1 MKFIVKSVNSDF
13 WKSANWPLLQATI
26 ASSSRLQK
34 WVKKSCG
41 IFQPWVSVNV
51 LAEHGSFALWAFGY
65 RIYFHDIDS
74 SYSRGVVFTMSF
86 TLTHSFSRQ
95 LVPRLPCCCSD
106 SCRWCCY
113 GDAVARRQTFPRMWR
128 QSSRSDCTTSSRSRG
143 ERRTSSSRPWA
154 WLWLWA
160 WWSWAPAAL
169 L

>member
-1 MKFIVKSVNSDF
+1 MLLHFCLFSSLLPCQLPPVKRKKFCVGYT
-13 WKSANWPLLQATI
+13 P
-26 ASSSRLQK
+26 
-34 WVKKSCG
+34 
-41 IFQPWVSVNV
+41 
-51 LAEHGSFALWAFGY
+51 FARTVYNLCIIK
-65 RIYFHDIDS
+65 IYLYMDS
-74 SYSRGVVFTMSF
+74 SYSLGVVFTMSF

-113 GDAVARRQTFPRMWR
+113 GGAVARRQTFPRMWR

-143 ERRTSSSRPWA
+143 ERRTSSSHPWA